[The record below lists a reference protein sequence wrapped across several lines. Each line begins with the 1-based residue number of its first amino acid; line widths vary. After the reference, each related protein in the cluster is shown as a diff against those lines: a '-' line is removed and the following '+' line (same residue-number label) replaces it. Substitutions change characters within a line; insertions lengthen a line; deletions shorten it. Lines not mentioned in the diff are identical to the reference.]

1 MVCPGPDGGVVGGA
15 PCGQTRDCVHQRG
28 AGAGQCALRGLRCM
42 RRAVSSQVA
51 LGAGGAMSARPVGR
65 HPRVAFEGGAHGV
78 VSEPAAH
85 LEPCARSQR
94 SPVCKRTKS
103 VRKDRITAFFQTGW
117 CRWPCPGVCVNEL
130 PCIGGFRVATVCWE
144 GRRERVL
151 IVDSLADPLFGTRTA
166 HNHMVVALD
175 GPSAAVAER
184 LNPVLPQVSTDEIQ
198 CVSLAFAWWPWWL
211 ARWLRLCSH
220 GFPFHHLRL
229 YAPTVAGRN
238 AELWYYGF
246 SGMCCAFRMNVSLSS
261 VGIRQQV
268 SGRRTTRFS
277 RPTAAN
283 GQAINRRSCLT
294 GKVRRSVTNSLNQ

>member
-1 MVCPGPDGGVVGGA
+1 M
-15 PCGQTRDCVHQRG
+15 
-28 AGAGQCALRGLRCM
+28 
-42 RRAVSSQVA
+42 
-51 LGAGGAMSARPVGR
+51 
-65 HPRVAFEGGAHGV
+65 
-78 VSEPAAH
+78 
-85 LEPCARSQR
+85 
-94 SPVCKRTKS
+94 
-103 VRKDRITAFFQTGW
+103 
-117 CRWPCPGVCVNEL
+117 
-130 PCIGGFRVATVCWE
+130 
-144 GRRERVL
+144 L

-246 SGMCCAFRMNVSLSS
+246 SGHVLRFPYERQLEFCRNQAAGVWPADDAIFPADRCQWAGNQPEVMPNREGEEECDEQPESMS
-261 VGIRQQV
+261 V
-268 SGRRTTRFS
+268 RRGS
-277 RPTAAN
+277 PGPTAAPL
-283 GQAINRRSCLT
+283 GRQETSPKRRPVRILAATGFRFTLLPWDRLSGASHIALGDDPCFQPSASVLAPSGVLQALPAGARASTPALLSVGACGAPTSPSSVVPPRFCMPRHAVARC
-294 GKVRRSVTNSLNQ
+294 VR